1 MTKGKRMGDTV
12 IIHGNP
18 NHSGYATFCIPA
30 VDLNLGNKTANIN
43 VENCSLSRTNNA
55 EMTHWKQQK

>member
-1 MTKGKRMGDTV
+1 MGDTV

-55 EMTHWKQQK
+55 EMTH